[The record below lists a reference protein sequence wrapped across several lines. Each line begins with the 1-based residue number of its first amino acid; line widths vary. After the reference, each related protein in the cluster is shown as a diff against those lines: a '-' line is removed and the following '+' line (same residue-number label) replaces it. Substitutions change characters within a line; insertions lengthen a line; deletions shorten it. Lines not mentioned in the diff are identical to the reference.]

1 MGQTTSQI
9 DLYRSDNGFDHD
21 GSGLEDLNQEEAMKN
36 EQMDLYYSTTGLDY
50 DDASLGDSSP
60 EEDMS
65 YNSSAKHSLRLWD
78 TPPPK
83 NMAASIKEVPS
94 ELPTPF
100 IKGHEYGAN
109 LVAESITNGH
119 TQSPIARQINRYI
132 RKHPF
137 FEKSLGSFTKSERRQ
152 FERDVYDYVRGSGL
166 KKSEAKRHVVKA
178 REFCG
183 EEQSG
188 SDSSSFEGEID
199 DSTWILESC
208 WTLDESAAE
217 AMAIDL
223 PTCQVYD
230 SDETRAALGSPIN
243 SHAASMSAGTKPL
256 SKKRKAKAGYK
267 SVDEILKPIK
277 KLDTPTNG
285 GEDAASM
292 SAGTDHPLERRKA
305 RADPVDSDYV
315 AAEQASFKLS
325 TAPFDITDGGED
337 AASMSAGTNPTSKK
351 RKAKADGTD
360 SDCESDS
367 ALARQRMRKASR
379 SYEGV
384 LELSELSDKVVAQ
397 QAGDRLDRGKVARGG
412 SKSES
417 KRQKRLEI
425 INDDEIKPGS
435 DKKYPN
441 EYANSHEPGTKDGG
455 RRSEKKGRC
464 PPPNTPSKPKAFI
477 GQHDDQVIAE
487 ETVRPRKGRKRRRHR
502 IDEMPAD
509 AILSSG
515 DGNKENSTHHP
526 RSRDTTSGETRAKL
540 SVDFTHPMIQLA

>member
-9 DLYRSDNGFDHD
+9 DLYRSDNGLDHD
-21 GSGLEDLNQEEAMKN
+21 ESGLEDLTQEEVMRY
-36 EQMDLYYSTTGLDY
+36 EQMDLYYSTSRLDY

-65 YNSSAKHSLRLWD
+65 YNSSAKHSPRLWD
-78 TPPPK
+78 APPPK
-83 NMAASIKEVPS
+83 NVAASIKEVPS
-94 ELPTPF
+94 ELLTPF
-100 IKGHEYGAN
+100 IKGHEHGAN

-119 TQSPIARQINRYI
+119 TQSRIARQINHYI

-152 FERDVYDYVRGSGL
+152 FERDVYDYARGSGL
-166 KKSEAKRHVVKA
+166 KKSEARRHVVKA

-188 SDSSSFEGEID
+188 SDSSSFECEID
-199 DSTWILESC
+199 DSTWILESR

-217 AMAIDL
+217 AVAINL
-223 PTCQVYD
+223 PTRQVD
-230 SDETRAALGSPIN
+230 GSNKTRAALN
-243 SHAASMSAGTKPL
+243 
-256 SKKRKAKAGYK
+256 
-267 SVDEILKPIK
+267 E
-277 KLDTPTNG
+277 PTRS
-285 GEDAASM
+285 GEDANSI
-292 SAGTDHPLERRKA
+292 R
-305 RADPVDSDYV
+305 
-315 AAEQASFKLS
+315 
-325 TAPFDITDGGED
+325 
-337 AASMSAGTNPTSKK
+337 AGTNPTSKK
-351 RKAKADGTD
+351 RKAKVRGMD

-367 ALARQRMRKASR
+367 PLARQRVRNPSR
-379 SYEGV
+379 SYEGA

-397 QAGDRLDRGKVARGG
+397 QAGDKLHKGKVARAD

-425 INDDEIKPGS
+425 IKDDAIKPGS
-435 DKKYPN
+435 DKKYLN
-441 EYANSHEPGTKDGG
+441 EYANSHEPETKEGS

-464 PPPNTPSKPKAFI
+464 PPPNTPSKPKANI
-477 GQHDDQVIAE
+477 GQHDDQVTAE

-515 DGNKENSTHHP
+515 DGSKKNSTHHP
-526 RSRDTTSGETRAKL
+526 RSRDATSDETCAKL